1 MDLANF
7 QGWRFCE
14 GQGEGGRTG
23 CGGVT
28 SAVKMGEIAAEVKR
42 LKKECALEGPRK
54 HILRA
59 AQKHRRRKGAKSPPK

>member
-1 MDLANF
+1 
-7 QGWRFCE
+7 
-14 GQGEGGRTG
+14 
-23 CGGVT
+23 
-28 SAVKMGEIAAEVKR
+28 MGEIAAEVKR